1 MRAQTLLAA
10 AALAILVPGFA
21 AAETIDV
28 DSTTMLNMATQTRGG
43 VPGQRFDLANTATAY
58 ELLSLSARDVRT
70 SFADDVGFVLR
81 TWGAWDIQDRR
92 WDQGPDRNLNA
103 DLVTAYAQ
111 GRLFDRHLTLRLG
124 RTEVAAGTARM
135 IQIDGGEAVV
145 LVPGGFRISGYV
157 GAPVSQRF
165 STRSGPLTWNA
176 VGGDLATGGRVGW
189 SLPLAGGAGRGIDVG
204 VSANYVSDA
213 GNPVRQ
219 EVGADARV
227 KPWDRLV
234 LTASGAYSMYDQR
247 LAEAVAQLGWTV
259 AKPVLVEADFR
270 FVAPDLLLARN
281 SILSVFSAEDRQ
293 IFGGGVT
300 WFAMR
305 GLKVAG
311 YYHVQLE
318 PGATEDASKF
328 VGSDASAKVEW
339 QRGPSTAG
347 IEGFYLDAFENGY
360 TGGRLYGRRDFGRA
374 FAAADVLAHFFREK
388 VNGQSSAVTG
398 TLSLGYELLRGLSAV
413 ASGQAG
419 VTPYMEQTFEFMA
432 KLVYGA
438 SYRKSEVR

>member
-1 MRAQTLLAA
+1 
-10 AALAILVPGFA
+10 
-21 AAETIDV
+21 
-28 DSTTMLNMATQTRGG
+28 MLNMAKETRGG
-43 VPGQRFDLANTATAY
+43 VPGQRFDLGSTATAY
-58 ELLSLSARDVRT
+58 EILSLSARDVRT
-70 SFADDVGFVLR
+70 TFADDVGFVLK
-81 TWGAWDIQDRR
+81 TWGAYDIQDRR
-92 WDQGPDRNLNA
+92 WDAGTDGNLNA
-103 DLVTAYAQ
+103 DLVTAYVQ
-111 GRLFDRHLTLRLG
+111 GKLFDRRLTLRLG
-124 RTEVAAGTARM
+124 RTEVTAGTARM
-135 IQIDGGEAVV
+135 IQIDGGEAIV
-145 LVPGGFRISGYV
+145 LLPAGFRISGYA

-165 STRSGPLTWNA
+165 AARSGPLSWNPI
-176 VGGDLATGGRVGW
+176 GGDLATGGRLGW
-189 SLPLAGGAGRGIDVG
+189 SWALPGSAGRGIDVG
-204 VSANYVSDA
+204 ASANYVSDA

-227 KPWDRLV
+227 KPVDPV
-234 LTASGAYSMYDQR
+234 VITASGAYSVYDKR
-247 LAEAVAQLGWTV
+247 LAEVVANVGWTV
-259 AKPVLVEADFR
+259 SKPVLVEADYR
-270 FVAPDLLLARN
+270 FVAPDLFLARN
-281 SILSVFSAEDRQ
+281 SILSVFSAEERQ

-311 YYHVQLE
+311 FYHVQLE
-318 PGATEDASKF
+318 PGATEDAGKF

-347 IEGFYLDAFENGY
+347 VEAFYLDAFENGY

-374 FAAADVLAHFFREK
+374 FATADVLAHFFREK

-398 TLSLGYELLRGLSAV
+398 TLTLGYELLRGLSAV

-438 SYRKSEVR
+438 TYRKSEVR